1 LPGKPVGIAFSIVLA
16 TSNLRIQAQMM
27 PPANNPTPVND
38 PPLITGL
45 ARLVK
50 ALKDRRNP
58 VGTVQ
63 TLLKWTRR
71 GLLAL
76 NLAYALILI
85 LILALLEWRAET
97 HWFLSF
103 AVYVPPQMWLLPVL
117 VLGPITLL
125 IQPRW
130 CWLHLG
136 CILWVLFGYMDP
148 EFNRQKTPKGPGF
161 KVITN
166 NRGQDNKQS
175 PTEFV
180 ASEKPD
186 VVIYQDAG
194 RESGYA
200 KAYPDMNV
208 RALNEFTVITR
219 FPIKSIELL
228 PQRGLNQ
235 RPVAMR
241 CVLDWEGRELVIY
254 SVHFISPREHLDPM
268 SKGGFIAAAFGGKG
282 GYGEKLRNQVAGFW
296 AHQQKIASE
305 VAELAKKE
313 TSPTLIAGD
322 FNVPNHGQIY
332 HLYRDQF
339 TDAFEEAGSGY
350 GLTFPGFTRNPLT
363 FFGPWLRLD
372 QVFSN
377 QQLQPVACK
386 AEPGR
391 RSQHR
396 CMVATFELKEK

>member
-1 LPGKPVGIAFSIVLA
+1 MTQPSTNTPI
-16 TSNLRIQAQMM
+16 
-27 PPANNPTPVND
+27 PAND

-45 ARLVK
+45 ERLIK
-50 ALKDRRNP
+50 ALKDWRNP
-58 VGTVQ
+58 DGTIQ
-63 TLLKWTRR
+63 KLLKWTRR
-71 GLLAL
+71 GLLFL
-76 NLAYALILI
+76 NLTYALILV
-85 LILALLEWRAET
+85 LILALMEWRAET

-103 AVYVPPQMWLLPVL
+103 AFYVPPQMWLLPAFA
-117 VLGPITLL
+117 LGFMTLL

-130 CWLHLG
+130 CLLHVG
-136 CILWVLFGYMDP
+136 CILLVVFGYMDP
-148 EFNRQKTPKGPGF
+148 QFNRPRAPKGPGF
-161 KVITN
+161 KLITN

-194 RESGYA
+194 REGAYA
-200 KAYPDMNV
+200 KAYPDMKV
-208 RALNEFTVITR
+208 RAVNEFTVITR

-241 CVLDWEGRELVIY
+241 CVLDWEGRDLVIY
-254 SVHFISPREHLDPM
+254 SVHFTSPREHLDPM
-268 SKGGFIAAAFGGKG
+268 SKGGFLAAAFGRKG
-282 GYGEKLRNQVAGFW
+282 GYGEKLRGQTKTFW
-296 AHQQKIASE
+296 EHQKKMTDEIAE
-305 VAELAKKE
+305 MAKKE
-313 TSPTLIAGD
+313 TSPTIIAGD

-332 HLYRDQF
+332 HRYRSQF
-339 TDAFEEAGSGY
+339 TDAFEKAGHGF

-363 FFGPWLRLD
+363 LFGPWLRLD